1 MLFEVSSQNPPVDS
15 KGGNTNSCCASGF
28 GSGDRACDGTAGSNV
43 AFGGSGF
50 RETILEVDGT
60 VLVAGLPRADWE

>member
-15 KGGNTNSCCASGF
+15 KGGNTNSCASGF

-43 AFGGSGF
+43 ALGGSGF

-60 VLVAGLPRADWE
+60 VMVAGLPRADWE